1 MFLQLVGQVAATVAS
16 LLGAPVVADHI
27 YLFISSEPYILDTG
41 VPPRKLPYA
50 LLEVRGLTSSHFK
63 VCFFNRY
70 HFH

>member
-50 LLEVRGLTSSHFK
+50 LLEVG
-63 VCFFNRY
+63 
-70 HFH
+70 